1 MMMKKLILGG
11 VLLAAASAPARADVV
26 LSSQI
31 FSSSPGITT
40 PYAVP
45 IQGITGGTP
54 VPVTGTFSIGSSVSI
69 SNFPA
74 IQPVSGTISVSNFP
88 AFPATQ
94 AISAVS
100 LPLPTGASTSALQ
113 TATNASLAAIATN
126 TPALGAALSAASSPV
141 VIATDQAPIPVTGNF
156 VNGSGRVVY
165 SPLLGAAATYAGSPT
180 AGVVVGGSQP
190 MVAFSAINGQ
200 GTLNRIDVASQT
212 GKTPNLALYVY
223 ESAPAGCGADG
234 SAFSVPPADLT
245 KMIMGSPFL
254 FTLNLMPGVPG
265 GAISSARY
273 GGSAMTVANHNS
285 TALLYVCV
293 VALSPLTLPGADL
306 LVSIGL
312 DRY

>member
-1 MMMKKLILGG
+1 MMKRIILGG
-11 VLLAAASAPARADVV
+11 ALLAAASAPARADVV
-26 LSSQI
+26 LTNQI
-31 FSSSPGITT
+31 FSSSPGVAT
-40 PYAVP
+40 PYAVT

-74 IQPVSGTISVSNFP
+74 IQPVSGTIAVSNFP
-88 AFPATQ
+88 AFPAIQ
-94 AISAVS
+94 PISAAS
-100 LPLPTGASTSALQ
+100 LPLPAGASTSALQ
-113 TATNASLAAIATN
+113 TAANASLTAIDTK
-126 TPALGAALSAASSPV
+126 TPPLGAALSAASIPV
-141 VIATDQAPIPVTGNF
+141 VVATDQAPIPVTGNF

-180 AGVVVGGSQP
+180 AGIVVGGLQSL
-190 MVAFSAINGQ
+190 VSFSAINGQ

-212 GKTPNLALYVY
+212 GKTPNLAIYVY

-234 SAFSVPPADLT
+234 TGFTVPPADLP

-254 FTLNLMPGVPG
+254 FTLNSMPGVPG

-293 VALSPLTLPGADL
+293 VTLSPLTLPAADL